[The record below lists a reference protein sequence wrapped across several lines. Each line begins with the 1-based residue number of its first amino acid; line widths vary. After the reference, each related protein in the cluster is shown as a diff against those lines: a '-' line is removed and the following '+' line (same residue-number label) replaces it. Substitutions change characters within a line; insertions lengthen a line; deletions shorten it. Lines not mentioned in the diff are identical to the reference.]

1 MLEMESNPENT
12 FIAYT
17 VLYHEAVSIALLEL
31 VLFHSGAT
39 ETLGESAGDL
49 TEYSYD
55 AVCQL
60 LVTTITEPNQKES
73 ASEELM
79 RQKSGLIFDIG
90 MRCLTIIRYLAENL
104 NK

>member
-1 MLEMESNPENT
+1 MESNPENT

-17 VLYHEAVSIALLEL
+17 VLYHEAVAIALLEL

-39 ETLGESAGDL
+39 ETLGDSAADL

-60 LVTTITEPNQKES
+60 LVTAVPESEHKET

-79 RQKSGLIFDIG
+79 RQKIGLIFDIG

-104 NK
+104 NKY